1 MRASPADYEF
11 VEASDLAQAL
21 SLLSAQEGW
30 RPIAGGTDL
39 MVLFNS
45 GILTYKRILSI
56 RKLTELTRISH
67 TQDAVCIGAGATYAA
82 IQRTGILVDEFPL
95 LCQAAGWTGSVAN
108 QNRGTLG
115 GNIANGSP
123 AADSPPALLVYDAE
137 LELISS
143 RGVRR
148 VPYSN
153 FHLGYKKMNLAA
165 DELLYAIHIPRTK
178 RTLRQYAR
186 KVGSRKAQAISKV
199 CFHGVIHLDGN
210 SIRDVRLALGSV
222 APYPLRCRKVEQC
235 LLGQRPS
242 PSLIEAARQK
252 LSEDISPIDDIRST
266 ASYRS
271 LVSQNLLSDFLE
283 QLL

>member
-1 MRASPADYEF
+1 
-11 VEASDLAQAL
+11 
-21 SLLSAQEGW
+21 
-30 RPIAGGTDL
+30 

-45 GILTYKRILSI
+45 GVLSYRRILSI
-56 RKLTELTRISH
+56 RKIPELTLISH
-67 TQDAVCIGAGATYAA
+67 TQDAVRMGAAVTYAA
-82 IQRTGILVDEFPL
+82 IQRTEILVNEFAL

-143 RGVRR
+143 RGARR
-148 VPYSN
+148 VAYAD
-153 FHLGYKKMNLAA
+153 FHLGYKKMDLAA
-165 DELLYAIHIPRTK
+165 DELLYAIHLPRST
-178 RTLRQYAR
+178 RSLRQYAR
-186 KVGSRKAQAISKV
+186 KVGSRRAQAISKV
-199 CFHGVIHLDGN
+199 CFHGAIDLDGN
-210 SIRDVRLALGSV
+210 AIRDVRLALGSV
-222 APYPLRCRKVEQC
+222 APYPLRCRNVEQY
-235 LLGQRPS
+235 LLGQRPT
-242 PSLIEAARQK
+242 PALIEAARQK

-271 LVSQNLLSDFLE
+271 HVSQNLLGDFLE

>member
-11 VEASDLAQAL
+11 IEAYDLVHAL
-21 SLLSAQEGW
+21 SLLSSEEGW

-45 GILTYKRILSI
+45 GVLTYKRILSV
-56 RKLTELTRISH
+56 RKIPELTQISS
-67 TQDAVCIGAGATYAA
+67 TQDAVRVGSSATYAA
-82 IQRTGILVDEFPL
+82 IQGAEILVNEFPL

-143 RGVRR
+143 RGTRR
-148 VPYSN
+148 IAYAD

-165 DELLYAIHIPRTK
+165 DELLYAIHLPRTN
-178 RTLRQYAR
+178 RRLRHYAR
-186 KVGSRKAQAISKV
+186 KVGSRRAQAISKV
-199 CFHGVIHLDGN
+199 CFHGAIQMDGD
-210 SIRDVRLALGSV
+210 SIRDVRLAFGSV
-222 APYPLRCRKVEQC
+222 APYPLRCRNVEQF
-235 LLGQRPS
+235 LSGQRPTA
-242 PSLIEAARQK
+242 SLIEAARQK

-271 LVSQNLLSDFLE
+271 HVSQNLLADFLE

>member
-1 MRASPADYEF
+1 MKASPADYEF
-11 VEASDLAQAL
+11 IEASDLAYAL
-21 SLLSAQEGW
+21 SLLGSKKGW

-45 GILTYKRILSI
+45 GGLTHKRILSI
-56 RKLTELTRISH
+56 RKIPELTQISH
-67 TQDAVCIGAGATYAA
+67 TQDAVSIGAAVTYSA
-82 IQRTGILVDEFPL
+82 IQRTEILVNEFPL
-95 LCQAAGWTGSVAN
+95 LSQAAGWTGSVAN

-143 RGVRR
+143 RGARR
-148 VPYSN
+148 IAYAD
-153 FHLGYKKMNLAA
+153 FHIGYKKMDLAA
-165 DELLYAIHIPRTK
+165 DELLYAIHLPRTNHS
-178 RTLRQYAR
+178 LRQYAR

-199 CFHGVIHLDGN
+199 CFHGAIQLDGD

-222 APYPLRCRKVEQC
+222 APYPLRCRKVEQV
-235 LLGQRPS
+235 LLGQRLTP
-242 PSLIEAARQK
+242 PLIEAARQK
-252 LSEDISPIDDIRST
+252 LSDDICPIDDIRST

-271 LVSQNLLSDFLE
+271 HVSQNLLTDFLE